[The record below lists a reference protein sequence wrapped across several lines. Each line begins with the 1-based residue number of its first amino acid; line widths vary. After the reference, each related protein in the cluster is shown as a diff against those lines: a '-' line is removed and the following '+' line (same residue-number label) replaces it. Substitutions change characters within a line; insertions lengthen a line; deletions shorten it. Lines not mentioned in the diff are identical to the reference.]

1 MKKTK
6 TKLTGISLLLAI
18 AMTVMS
24 ACGANGNNA
33 ANSGAQPT
41 TSPSAETASP
51 SAETTPASEEPTP
64 EMQDEGT
71 LTVYLNDFDD
81 IIGPMFEAATGHK
94 INLVKGNGAEIMSR
108 IQAEKGNPHWDV
120 VWLDAMPTVY
130 GMGEDNQL
138 LTDWVPDNAA
148 KLKDT
153 YQAYVPANKSFYP
166 TGAHAAGIIVYNT
179 NAYTADQAP
188 NSWDDFA
195 KPEFKGAV
203 GMADPAIAAPAFPF
217 VARFFSEKQL
227 DGGKTFFDSLFANG
241 LKVYPKNPN
250 VAAAL
255 SSGEIKA
262 AALQESNAYGLVNS
276 GEPIGI
282 IWPEDGAPASVRVAA
297 IQKNTKNP
305 NAAKAFVNFLLDPA
319 TQQQLIDQ
327 GDESYFEPSVP
338 GVNPKADR
346 AADANL
352 VAADAAWAFEHEAEI
367 KQWFADKAVK

>member
-1 MKKTK
+1 MMKNMKTK
-6 TKLTGISLLLAI
+6 RTGISLLLASTMLV
-18 AMTVMS
+18 AS
-24 ACGANGNNA
+24 ACGAGGNA
-33 ANSGAQPT
+33 SGGSAPT
-41 TSPSAETASP
+41 ESSPSVAP
-51 SAETTPASEEPTP
+51 SSSSTEPTP
-64 EMQDEGT
+64 ETKDEGT
-71 LTVYLNDFDD
+71 LTVYLNDFDT
-81 IIGPMFEAATGHK
+81 IIGPMFEAATGYK
-94 INLVKGNGAEIMSR
+94 VNLVKGNGAEIMSR

-120 VWLDAMPTVY
+120 VWLDAMPSIY
-130 GMGEDNQL
+130 GMGQEGHL
-138 LTDWVPDNAA
+138 LTGWTPDNAA
-148 KLKDT
+148 NLKDT
-153 YQAYVPANKSFYP
+153 YRAYVPDNQSFYP

-179 NAYTADQAP
+179 DAYTADQAP

-195 KPEFKGAV
+195 KQEFKDSV

-217 VARFFSEKQL
+217 VARFFSEKQM
-227 DGGKTFFDSLFANG
+227 DGGQAFFDSLFANG

-262 AALQESNAYGLVNS
+262 AALQESNAYELVNS

-282 IWPEDGAPASVRVAA
+282 QWPEDGAPASVRVAA

-338 GVNPKADR
+338 GVNPKEDR
-346 AADANL
+346 AADAVL

>member
-6 TKLTGISLLLAI
+6 TKLTGISLLLATTMMI
-18 AMTVMS
+18 VS
-24 ACGANGNNA
+24 ACGASGNNA
-33 ANSGAQPT
+33 ANGGAQP
-41 TSPSAETASP
+41 SASP
-51 SAETTPASEEPTP
+51 STESASPSETTPASETP
-64 EMQDEGT
+64 SPEVQDEGT

-81 IIGPMFEAATGHK
+81 IIGPMFEAATGYK
-94 INLVKGNGAEIMSR
+94 VELVKGNGAEIMSR

-120 VWLDAMPTVY
+120 VWLDAMPSIY

-138 LTDWVPDNAA
+138 LTDWTPDNAA
-148 KLKDT
+148 NLKDS

-166 TGAHAAGIIVYNT
+166 TGAHAAGVIVYNT

-195 KPEFKGAV
+195 KPEFKNAV

-227 DGGKTFFDSLFANG
+227 DGGQAFFDSLFANG

>member
-1 MKKTK
+1 MKKMTTK
-6 TKLTGISLLLAI
+6 RTGVSLLLAI

-24 ACGANGNNA
+24 ACGANEGNA
-33 ANSGAQPT
+33 EGGAQSAA
-41 TSPSAETASP
+41 SPQAETASSSP
-51 SAETTPASEEPTP
+51 ETTPASEQPTP
-64 EMQDEGT
+64 EAKDEGT
-71 LTVYLNDFDD
+71 LTVYLNDFDT
-81 IIGPMFEAATGHK
+81 IVGPMFEAATGYK
-94 INLVKGNGAEIMSR
+94 IDIVKGNGAEIMSR

-120 VWLDAMPTVY
+120 VWLDAMPSIY
-130 GMGEDNQL
+130 GMGQEEQL
-138 LTDWVPDNAA
+138 LTDWTPDNAA

-153 YQAYVPANKSFYP
+153 FQAYVPDNKSFYP
-166 TGAHAAGIIVYNT
+166 TGAHAAGVIVYNT
-179 NAYTADQAP
+179 KAYTEDQAP

-195 KPEFKGAV
+195 KPEFKDAV

-227 DGGKTFFDSLFANG
+227 EGGQVFFDSLFANG

-262 AALQESNAYGLVNS
+262 AALQESNAYGLVND
-276 GEPIGI
+276 GEPLGI

-346 AADANL
+346 AADAKL